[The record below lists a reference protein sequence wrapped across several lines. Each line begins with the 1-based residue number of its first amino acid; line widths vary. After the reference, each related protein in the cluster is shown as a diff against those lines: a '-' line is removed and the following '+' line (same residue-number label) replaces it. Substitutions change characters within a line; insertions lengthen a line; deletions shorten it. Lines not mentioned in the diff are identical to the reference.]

1 MCGPNASVG
10 RGRSE
15 GISAVEEGQRAG
27 RSEVKKSTAA
37 SSSGAGTRS
46 GGGGVE
52 GVTSAGGKI
61 AEYYTGMKKVTLSM
75 SPTRVKVRASADH
88 RVLYPDHVF

>member
-1 MCGPNASVG
+1 MPPNN
-10 RGRSE
+10 R
-15 GISAVEEGQRAG
+15 EEMIMDVATIRPL
-27 RSEVKKSTAA
+27 ET
-37 SSSGAGTRS
+37 
-46 GGGGVE
+46 
-52 GVTSAGGKI
+52 AGGKI